1 MSKTPLKTA
10 YKALLER
17 HRLVQNPGQAALVS
31 HLASL
36 QSDLIRSNHTKE
48 PLKGVYIYGNVGTG
62 KSYIA
67 DLFAATLPS
76 SISSRRIHFYEFMM
90 DIHARL
96 HHARSQATYVGDPLL
111 QIGREVRNESRVLCF
126 DEFQVTDIA
135 DALILRRLFGAIW
148 ESGGVVV
155 STSNR
160 APENLYENGLSRN
173 LFMPFIGELRRSC
186 SVWNMEGSE
195 DYRLRRGQN
204 KRMGVFFTE
213 SDDFERGLM
222 ETIGPSEMKNTV
234 IPVSMSRQLR
244 VVASLP
250 RQRRKLVVSSTF
262 EELCENF
269 LGSADYHALCRAAD
283 TIYLAGLR
291 QFKSDDLDY
300 VRRFIT
306 LVDLAYEAKT
316 RIVCLSSVPL
326 AELFS
331 QIVPRKA
338 HVEGKPADGLD
349 DLGQQ
354 MSVRREGGS
363 SSSMMTT
370 FIGEMEWSAT
380 GLAEASLASG
390 GAGETDVRFA
400 VSRTVSRL
408 YEMGSEDYGVLV

>member
-96 HHARSQATYVGDPLL
+96 HHARSQATYV
-111 QIGREVRNESRVLCF
+111 
-126 DEFQVTDIA
+126 VTDIA